1 MNQNAITTFKL
12 AACSSLLIGSLSGCG
27 GGNNTTPENQFQGV
41 WSFEHA
47 SINGEIVSSEV
58 ANNLI
63 FEIDSQGL
71 IMNYECNVAGNYEL
85 NASIHTIEG
94 NTVTDQTGGITTL
107 SLNNDNLLLSDA
119 GYTATLERI
128 PQVPDSC
135 DSPAIEIQS
144 ITPKQAISN
153 MDYTFTITANYR
165 NNISNA
171 TIAIFYLYETDDDG
185 SHRYLPAYD
194 SEVSLNDDNLITQTS
209 WTFDFRPTASN
220 NAPHFFHVAIQ
231 GTEGNSNFLY
241 AYDEIELDSS
251 AAQVAKHQASWL
263 MKSAQRKTN
272 VPQ

>member
-1 MNQNAITTFKL
+1 MNQNTITTFKL
-12 AACSSLLIGSLSGCG
+12 AACSSLLIVSLSGCG
-27 GGNNTTPENQFQGV
+27 SDKNTTSENQFQGV

-85 NASIHTIEG
+85 NGSIQTIEG

-107 SLNNDNLLLSDA
+107 SLNDGNLLLSDA
-119 GYTATLERI
+119 GYTVTLESI

-171 TIAIFYLYETDDDG
+171 TIAIFYLYEIDDDG
-185 SHRYLPAYD
+185 SHRYLPAYN
-194 SEVSLNDDNLITQTS
+194 SEVSLNDDNLVTQTS
-209 WTFDFRPTASN
+209 WTFDYRPNSPDNT
-220 NAPHFFHVAIQ
+220 PHLFHVAIL
-231 GTEGNSNFLY
+231 GTEGNNNYLY
-241 AYDEIELDSS
+241 AYDQIELDSP
-251 AAQVAKHQASWL
+251 ATQFAKRQISWL
-263 MKSAQRKTN
+263 MKLAQRKTN